1 MMRTTGGSGKYR
13 APSWPGVILR
23 SSFPSGIVH
32 RRITLSSLASVCL
45 HIRIS
50 SSGGFSLVAML
61 ISVQWGTDQMRLY
74 AVSYDVHEDRNYQ
87 LLIEGLR
94 KVGAVK
100 LLESLWLIAV
110 NDGAGDVTDW
120 MRSLANKDDPVVVIE
135 LKPGSSWSSVGA
147 KRDGTAWLT
156 RNIRAG
162 RISLRGR

>member
-1 MMRTTGGSGKYR
+1 M
-13 APSWPGVILR
+13 
-23 SSFPSGIVH
+23 
-32 RRITLSSLASVCL
+32 LSSLASVCL
-45 HIRIS
+45 HIKIS

-135 LKPGSSWSSVGA
+135 LQPGSSWWSVGA
-147 KRDGTAWLT
+147 KPDGTAWLT
-156 RNIRAG
+156 RNIRACPTTAAQ
-162 RISLRGR
+162 RLH